1 MILEPETPAII
12 HQALEALPLPL
23 LQHLAT
29 DPNPEV
35 HVKHELF
42 FSWSELQVNN
52 LTYAVHMLFV

>member
-1 MILEPETPAII
+1 MVLEPETPAII

-35 HVKHELF
+35 HVEHELIF
-42 FSWSELQVNN
+42 PGLSSR
-52 LTYAVHMLFV
+52 LTTYYTMYICYL